1 MLAVQAPAI
10 FVDPP
15 LDAGAGAGAGVVA
28 VPEELSEATRAAK
41 LLLLSTA
48 KRFSSFSPS
57 FLRMGHFD
65 WECLLPRVELWQMR
79 HFSDDLEKHLHQQ
92 KK

>member
-10 FVDPP
+10 YVDPP

-28 VPEELSEATRAAK
+28 VPEELLEAMRAAK
-41 LLLLSTA
+41 LLLLAAA
-48 KRFSSFSPS
+48 KRFTSFSPS

-65 WECLLPRVELWQMR
+65 GECLLPWAELWQMR
-79 HFSDDLEKHLHQQ
+79 HFSDNLEKQLRQQ
-92 KK
+92 EM

>member
-28 VPEELSEATRAAK
+28 VLEKLSEATRTAK
-41 LLLLSTA
+41 LLLLSAA

-57 FLRMGHFD
+57 FLRIGHFD
-65 WECLLPRVELWQMR
+65 GECLLPWAELWQMR
-79 HFSDDLEKHLHQQ
+79 HFSDDLEKHLRQREM
-92 KK
+92 

>member
-1 MLAVQAPAI
+1 MLAVQAPSI

-15 LDAGAGAGAGVVA
+15 SDAGAGAGAGVVA

-41 LLLLSTA
+41 LLLLSA
-48 KRFSSFSPS
+48 AECFLSFSPS

-65 WECLLPRVELWQMR
+65 GERLLPQAELWQMR
-79 HFSDDLEKHLHQQ
+79 HFSDDSEKHLRQQ
-92 KK
+92 EK